1 MKNQIISI
9 IWNIFNKIPNLKE
22 HLFLFRF
29 YAWKIFEKVPKLKDL
44 IYKIYDR
51 FWFLELLI
59 DNDQFN
65 PLDLQTNNYELDLGR
80 INFVVNNY
88 QANDMS
94 KLPNEWDLV
103 PNITRIEDTN
113 EFQLIKKHFTDNV
126 DWKEINEYEYFR
138 NILSN
143 NQKILNCSNEQEF
156 ITYLKSLD
164 DSYQKLIR
172 DESTSLHYGFKVG
185 VGRFGE
191 FMLLDDIFQIS
202 LFIIISI
209 KKIPIEVVLRHP
221 LWIKFSSEFL
231 RFQSVHGELYQ
242 PLIHPDLRFE
252 SSYTDQRFLIIQEN
266 LAITNGALLDIG
278 ANLAYFCHKFEDLG
292 FDCYAVEI
300 RPSNVHYMKKLRD
313 IEGKKF
319 KIINKSIFDLNLK
332 LDFDIVL
339 ALNIFHHFLREKEL
353 YQNLIEFLGSLKLK
367 TMYFQPH
374 DPSEKIMRNAYVNY
388 DNEQFVRFII
398 KYSCLNKFELI
409 NKQSDGRNRPIY
421 KIFK

>member
-22 HLFLFRF
+22 RLFRF

-65 PLDLQTNNYELDLGR
+65 PLDLQTNNYELDLGK

-126 DWKEINEYEYFR
+126 DWKEINEYIYFR

-164 DSYQKLIR
+164 DSFQKLMR
-172 DESTSLHYGFKVG
+172 DESTSVHYGFKVG

-191 FMLLDDIFQIS
+191 FMLLDDIFLIS

-209 KKIPIEVVLRHP
+209 KKIAIEVVLRHP

-252 SSYTDQRFLIIQEN
+252 SSYTDQRFLIILEN

>member
-9 IWNIFNKIPNLKE
+9 IWNIFNKIPNLKKR
-22 HLFLFRF
+22 LFRF

-65 PLDLQTNNYELDLGR
+65 PLDLQTNNYELDLGK

-103 PNITRIEDTN
+103 PNITRIEGTN

-126 DWKEINEYEYFR
+126 DWKEINEYKYFR

-164 DSYQKLIR
+164 DSFQKLMR

-191 FMLLDDIFQIS
+191 FMLLDDIFLIS

-266 LAITNGALLDIG
+266 LTITNGALLDIG

-353 YQNLIEFLGSLKLK
+353 YQNLIEFLGRLKLK

-409 NKQSDGRNRPIY
+409 NKQSDGRSRPIY

>member
-22 HLFLFRF
+22 RLFRF

-65 PLDLQTNNYELDLGR
+65 PLDLQTNNYELDLGK

-126 DWKEINEYEYFR
+126 DWKEINEYKYFR

-164 DSYQKLIR
+164 DSFQKLMR

-191 FMLLDDIFQIS
+191 FMLLDDIFLIS

-353 YQNLIEFLGSLKLK
+353 YQNLIEFLGRLKLK

-409 NKQSDGRNRPIY
+409 NKQSDGRSRPIY

>member
-22 HLFLFRF
+22 RLFRF

-65 PLDLQTNNYELDLGR
+65 PLDLQTNNYELDLGK

-126 DWKEINEYEYFR
+126 DWKEINEYKYFR

-164 DSYQKLIR
+164 DSFQKLMR
-172 DESTSLHYGFKVG
+172 DESTSVHYGFKVG

-191 FMLLDDIFQIS
+191 FMLLDDIFLIS

-209 KKIPIEVVLRHP
+209 KKIAIEVVLRHP

-266 LAITNGALLDIG
+266 LTITNGALLDIG

-353 YQNLIEFLGSLKLK
+353 YQNLIEFLGRLKLK

-409 NKQSDGRNRPIY
+409 NKQSDGRSRPIY

>member
-22 HLFLFRF
+22 RLFRF

-65 PLDLQTNNYELDLGR
+65 PLDLQTNNYELDLGK

-126 DWKEINEYEYFR
+126 DWKEINEYKYFR

-319 KIINKSIFDLNLK
+319 KIINKSIFDLKVK

-353 YQNLIEFLGSLKLK
+353 YQNLIEFLSRLKLK

-374 DPSEKIMRNAYVNY
+374 DPSEMIMRNAYVNY

-409 NKQSDGRNRPIY
+409 NKQSDGRSRPIY

>member
-22 HLFLFRF
+22 RLFRF

-65 PLDLQTNNYELDLGR
+65 PLDLQTNNYELDLGK

-126 DWKEINEYEYFR
+126 DWKEINEYKYFR

-164 DSYQKLIR
+164 DSFQKLMR

-191 FMLLDDIFQIS
+191 FMLLDDIFLIS

>member
-22 HLFLFRF
+22 RLFRF
-29 YAWKIFEKVPKLKDL
+29 YAWKIFEKVPKLKNL

-88 QANDMS
+88 QVNDMS

-126 DWKEINEYEYFR
+126 DWKEINEYKYFR

-164 DSYQKLIR
+164 DSHQKLIR

-185 VGRFGE
+185 VGRIGE

-202 LFIIISI
+202 LFKIISI

-252 SSYTDQRFLIIQEN
+252 SSYTDQRFLIIQES

-300 RPSNVHYMKKLRD
+300 RPSNVHYMKKLRG

-319 KIINKSIFDLNLK
+319 KIINKSIFDLKEK

-353 YQNLIEFLGSLKLK
+353 YQNLIEFLGRLKLK

-374 DPSEKIMRNAYVNY
+374 DPSENIMRNAYVNY

-398 KYSCLNKFELI
+398 KHSCLNKFELI
-409 NKQSDGRNRPIY
+409 NKQSDGRTRPIY

>member
-9 IWNIFNKIPNLKE
+9 LWNIFNKIPNLKKR
-22 HLFLFRF
+22 LFRF
-29 YAWKIFEKVPKLKDL
+29 YAWKIFEKVPKLKYL

-88 QANDMS
+88 QAIDIS
-94 KLPNEWDLV
+94 KLPKEWDLF

-113 EFQLIKKHFTDNV
+113 EFQLIKNHFIDNV

-185 VGRFGE
+185 VGRIGG

-202 LFIIISI
+202 LYKIISI
-209 KKIPIEVVLRHP
+209 KKIHIEVVLRHP
-221 LWIKFSSEFL
+221 LWIKFSSDFL
-231 RFQSVHGELYQ
+231 KFQSVHGELYQ
-242 PLIHPDLRFE
+242 PLIHPDLSFE
-252 SSYTDQRFLIIQEN
+252 SSYTDQRFFIIQEN
-266 LAITNGALLDIG
+266 LAINNGALLDIG

-292 FDCYAVEI
+292 FNCYAVEI

-319 KIINKSIFDLNLK
+319 KIINKSIFELKEK

-353 YQNLIEFLGSLKLK
+353 YQNLIEFLGRLNLK

-374 DPSEKIMRNAYVNY
+374 DPSENIMRNAYVNY

-398 KYSCLNKFELI
+398 KHSCLNKFELI
-409 NKQSDGRNRPIY
+409 NKQSDGRTRPLY

>member
-9 IWNIFNKIPNLKE
+9 IWNIFNEIPNLKE
-22 HLFLFRF
+22 RLFRF
-29 YAWKIFEKVPKLKDL
+29 YAWKIFEKIPKLKDL

-65 PLDLQTNNYELDLGR
+65 PLDLQTNNYELDLGK

-126 DWKEINEYEYFR
+126 DWKEINEYKYFR

-164 DSYQKLIR
+164 DSYQKLMR
-172 DESTSLHYGFKVG
+172 DESTSVHYGFKVG

-191 FMLLDDIFQIS
+191 FMLLDDIFLIS

-209 KKIPIEVVLRHP
+209 KKIAIEVVLRHP

-252 SSYTDQRFLIIQEN
+252 SSYTDQRFLIILEN